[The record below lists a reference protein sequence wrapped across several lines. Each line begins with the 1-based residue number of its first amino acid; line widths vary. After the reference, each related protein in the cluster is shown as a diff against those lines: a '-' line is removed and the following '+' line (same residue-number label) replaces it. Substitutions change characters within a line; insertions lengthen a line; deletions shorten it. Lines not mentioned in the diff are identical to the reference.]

1 MNKQYVPER
10 AMFIYAHPDDI
21 EFGCAG
27 TAAKWA
33 KYGCEVTYV
42 LLTSGNVGTHDPEM
56 TREKLAEVR
65 EAEQTAA
72 ANIAGVTNMLFLR
85 YDDGLLVA
93 DLELRKRLV
102 KLIRI
107 HKPNV
112 VVCGD
117 PTVIFRGDRINHP
130 DHRAAGK
137 AAIDAV
143 FPSSE
148 MRLLHQEFE
157 EEGIFPHKVNYVYV
171 TTHENPN
178 YYEDISETIETKIEA
193 LRQHAPSQFAPDW
206 DPADRV
212 KEWAAEIG
220 REVGFKYAERFRRM
234 VLEAVKPKEEEGNQ

>member
-1 MNKQYVPER
+1 MSNQYVPKR

-33 KYGCEVTYV
+33 MHGCEVTYV
-42 LLTSGNVGTHDPEM
+42 LLTNGNVGSHDPEM
-56 TREKLAEVR
+56 TREKLAEIR
-65 EAEQTAA
+65 QAEQRAA
-72 ANIAGVTNMLFLR
+72 AKIAGVTNMLFLG

-130 DHRAAGK
+130 DHRAAAK

-178 YYEDISETIETKIEA
+178 YYEDITESIETKIEA
-193 LRQHAPSQFAPDW
+193 LKQHAPSQFSPEFDVGKRMK
-206 DPADRV
+206 D
-212 KEWAAEIG
+212 WAAQIG
-220 REVGFKYAERFRRM
+220 KEVGFRYAERFRRM
-234 VLEAVKPKEEEGNQ
+234 TLEAVKDKDEEEE